1 MISTSNV
8 SLRFGKK
15 ALFEDVNIKFVPG
28 HCYGLIGA
36 NGAGK
41 STFLKILTGEIEPT
55 SGEVIITPGERLS
68 FLKQDHFQYDECTV
82 LDTVIMG
89 NQRLYDI
96 MKEKDAIYMK
106 EDFSDED
113 GIRASE
119 LEGEFAEMNGWE
131 AESDAAT
138 LLNGLGVDTEYHYNL
153 MKDLNGSLKV
163 KVLLAQALF
172 GNPDILLLDEPTNHL
187 DLDAIEWLEEF
198 LINFDNTVIVVS
210 HDRYFLNKV
219 CTQIADIDYAKIQL
233 YAGNYDFWYE
243 SSQLIVKQ
251 MKEANRKKEEK
262 IKELQDFIQ
271 RFSANASKSKQ
282 ATSRKR
288 ALEKIELDE
297 IRPSSRKYP
306 YIDFRPNREIGNEV
320 LTVEHLSKTIDG
332 VKVLDD
338 ISFVVGREDK
348 IAFVGSNGLAKT
360 TLFQILAGQMEPD
373 EGSYKWG
380 ITTSQSYFPKD
391 NTKDFDSDDAIVDW
405 LTQYSDNK
413 DATYVR
419 QFLGRMLF
427 PGDAG
432 VKKVRV
438 LSGGEKVRVMLSK
451 LMISGANVLIVDE
464 PTDHLDME
472 SITAL
477 NNGLIKFPGVLL
489 FSSRDHQVVQT
500 TANRIMEI
508 VPNGKLIDKI
518 TTYDEYLENDEMARK
533 RAVYT
538 TDGMD
543 ADN

>member
-1 MISTSNV
+1 M
-8 SLRFGKK
+8 
-15 ALFEDVNIKFVPG
+15 
-28 HCYGLIGA
+28 
-36 NGAGK
+36 
-41 STFLKILTGEIEPT
+41 
-55 SGEVIITPGERLS
+55 
-68 FLKQDHFQYDECTV
+68 
-82 LDTVIMG
+82 
-89 NQRLYDI
+89 
-96 MKEKDAIYMK
+96 
-106 EDFSDED
+106 
-113 GIRASE
+113 
-119 LEGEFAEMNGWE
+119 
-131 AESDAAT
+131 
-138 LLNGLGVDTEYHYNL
+138 
-153 MKDLNGSLKV
+153 
-163 KVLLAQALF
+163 
-172 GNPDILLLDEPTNHL
+172 
-187 DLDAIEWLEEF
+187 
-198 LINFDNTVIVVS
+198 
-210 HDRYFLNKV
+210 
-219 CTQIADIDYAKIQL
+219 
-233 YAGNYDFWYE
+233 
-243 SSQLIVKQ
+243 
-251 MKEANRKKEEK
+251 
-262 IKELQDFIQ
+262 
-271 RFSANASKSKQ
+271 
-282 ATSRKR
+282 
-288 ALEKIELDE
+288 
-297 IRPSSRKYP
+297 
-306 YIDFRPNREIGNEV
+306 
-320 LTVEHLSKTIDG
+320 EHLSKTIDG

-508 VPNGKLIDKI
+508 VNGKLIDKI
-518 TTYDEYLENDEMARK
+518 TTYDEYLEMMKWQER
-533 RAVYT
+533 RAVY
-538 TDGMD
+538 
-543 ADN
+543 NN

>member
-405 LTQYSDNK
+405 ITQYSDNK

-508 VPNGKLIDKI
+508 VNGKLIDKI